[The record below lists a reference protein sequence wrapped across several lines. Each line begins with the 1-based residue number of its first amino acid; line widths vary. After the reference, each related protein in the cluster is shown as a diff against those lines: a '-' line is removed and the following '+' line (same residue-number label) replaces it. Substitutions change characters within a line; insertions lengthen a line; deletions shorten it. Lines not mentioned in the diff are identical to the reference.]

1 MIGHISRGIHRPSL
15 LKTFLFAQQ
24 PRQRMCV
31 VKMYK
36 NPPTST
42 RLASY
47 CPSGNPN
54 FYPFTAPA
62 VRPWMKYRCKKT
74 KMTVTGTAATI
85 LAAII

>member
-1 MIGHISRGIHRPSL
+1 
-15 LKTFLFAQQ
+15 
-24 PRQRMCV
+24 
-31 VKMYK
+31 MYK

-74 KMTVTGTAATI
+74 KMTVTGTAATME
-85 LAAII
+85 AAII